1 MVPSREGLEALLL
14 QFMENLYYPD
24 AGEGGGR
31 YIHIHLVYILWLW
44 QIGDHNETDAVFSTT
59 YTSAAVP
66 FNPCFLV
73 AQMLNF
79 ASRITEKAERK
90 NFRFQDLKNVTG
102 IFFGILNE
110 SEKIWW

>member
-14 QFMENLYYPD
+14 QFMETLYYPD

-79 ASRITEKAERK
+79 ASRITEKAEQK
-90 NFRFQDLKNVTG
+90 TSG
-102 IFFGILNE
+102 
-110 SEKIWW
+110 SKIWRT